1 MSEVLFPEMEEQQA
15 PSLLPQADSEEVDKE
30 SPPKFLLP
38 KDKDLPPILKELVQ
52 NAPDSFKVPTF
63 FAAATCLSAVAT
75 RLRAYYPFDSD
86 PHAILLQCIIS
97 GEQSSGKSFARNNV
111 EKVIMKVLKKRDD
124 DQRRQEQAYRELK
137 QTASK
142 TEKLPDPP
150 KTVIRTCPISIS
162 IAQLI
167 KRADAPQRYFGTPL
181 TLWSFT
187 DELAAAT
194 ESNKRAFSN
203 IKTIARTSYD
213 LGSLYGVD
221 YLSDNSYSATVDILQ
236 SSLYLSTPS
245 ALDAYAD
252 KGFIEGGGV
261 TRTILI
267 QLEDAL
273 GEEAPIF
280 RCLTPKQRDAIDGV
294 LEQMDQD
301 VYCEDGTI
309 QEERYMD
316 MQFLFPL
323 IREWCAE
330 QNRQILRSGSRAHNT
345 FFKRSSVSAFR
356 IATLC
361 YYLYQLEGVGCRG
374 EGVGKSPS
382 TINHKPSTKIK
393 KRIREIYLF
402 CAQTILDNMLHKW
415 GKRFEEL
422 TQQRIQGEAQT
433 RVPVFDQLT
442 KTFTRD
448 QLDELVKRL
457 ELTTQTKIFIS
468 KWKAKGWIRE
478 TQKFVYEKLC

>member
-1 MSEVLFPEMEEQQA
+1 MAEDLFNFAAEEE
-15 PSLLPQADSEEVDKE
+15 LP
-30 SPPKFLLP
+30 PRYTLP
-38 KDKDLPPILKELVQ
+38 REASLPPIVRELVS
-52 NAPDSFKVPTF
+52 NAPESFKVPTF
-63 FAAATCLSAVAT
+63 FAAITCLAAIAT

-86 PHAILLQCIIS
+86 PHAILLQTIIS

-111 EKVIMKVLKKRDD
+111 EKVIMASLKKRDD

-137 QTASK
+137 QTSSK
-142 TEKLPDPP
+142 TERLPDPP

-236 SSLYLSTPS
+236 CSLYLSTPS
-245 ALDAYAD
+245 ALDQYAD

-267 QLEDAL
+267 QLDDAL
-273 GEEAPIF
+273 GESAPIF
-280 RCLTPKQRDAIDGV
+280 KVLTARQKAHIDGI
-294 LEQMDQD
+294 LDLMDRD
-301 VYCEDGTI
+301 VYAEDGTI
-309 QEERYMD
+309 MPEEYVD
-316 MQFLFPL
+316 MKWLWPS
-323 IREWCAE
+323 ISEWCDE
-330 QNRQILRSGSRAHNT
+330 QNRLILRSGDRAHNT
-345 FFKRSSVSAFR
+345 FFKRCSVNAFR

-361 YYLYQLEGVGCRG
+361 YYLYQLGGAG
-374 EGVGKSPS
+374 S
-382 TINHKPSTKIK
+382 TRSRRFCKQ
-393 KRIREIYLF
+393 IYNY
-402 CAQTILDNMLHKW
+402 CAQFDLDTKMSKW
-415 GKRFEEL
+415 GSRFIEL
-422 TQQRIQGEAQT
+422 TQARIHGVSQT
-433 RVPVFDQLT
+433 RVPVFDQLPHI
-442 KTFTRD
+442 FTRD
-448 QLDELVKRL
+448 QLDELIKRL
-457 ELTTQTKIFIS
+457 ELTTESRFFLS
-468 KWKAKGWIRE
+468 KWKGRGWVRE
-478 TQKFVYEKLC
+478 TAPKTYEKLC

>member
-1 MSEVLFPEMEEQQA
+1 MEDLFLEGTSPLHLS
-15 PSLLPQADSEEVDKE
+15 PSLLPQEDTEEVDKD

-38 KDKDLPPILKELVQ
+38 KDRDLPPILRELVA
-52 NAPDSFKVPTF
+52 NAPVSFKVPTF
-63 FAAATCLSAVAT
+63 FAAATCLSAIAT

-280 RCLTPKQRDAIDGV
+280 RCLTPKQSDTIDSM
-294 LEQMDQD
+294 LEQMDGD
-301 VYCEDGTI
+301 VYLEDGTI

-323 IREWCAE
+323 IREWCGE
-330 QNRQILRSGSRAHNT
+330 QNHQILRSGSRAHNT

-361 YYLYQLEGVGCRG
+361 YYMYQLSGTGQPRSRKMC
-374 EGVGKSPS
+374 KQ
-382 TINHKPSTKIK
+382 
-393 KRIREIYLF
+393 IYQF
-402 CAQTILDNMLHKW
+402 CAQTILDNMLQKW

-422 TQQRIQGEAQT
+422 TQQRIQGESQT
-433 RVPVFDQLT
+433 RVPIFDQLT

-457 ELTTQTKIFIS
+457 ELTTPTKIFTS
-468 KWKAKGWIRE
+468 KWKARGWIKE
-478 TQKFVYEKLC
+478 THKFVYEKLC

>member
-1 MSEVLFPEMEEQQA
+1 MSDNIFQEELEPQTLPPPNPPTEEEDVPK
-15 PSLLPQADSEEVDKE
+15 PSPYK
-30 SPPKFLLP
+30 LP
-38 KDKDLPPILKELVQ
+38 KDKDLPPVIKELVS
-52 NAPDSFKVPTF
+52 NAPYNFKVPTF
-63 FAAATCLSAVAT
+63 FAAATCLAAVAT
-75 RLRAYYPFDSD
+75 RVRAYYPFDSD
-86 PHAILLQCIIS
+86 PHALLLQTIIS

-167 KRADAPQRYFGTPL
+167 KRADAPQRFFGTPL

-236 SSLYLSTPS
+236 CSLYLSTPS
-245 ALDAYAD
+245 ALDQYAD

-267 QLEDAL
+267 QLDDAL

-280 RCLTPKQRDAIDGV
+280 KMLSSRQQENIDQI
-294 LEQMDQD
+294 LELMDKD
-301 VYCEDGTI
+301 VYADDGTI
-309 QEERYMD
+309 CSEEFMD
-316 MQFLFPL
+316 MKWLFAD
-323 IREWCAE
+323 IRLWCAE
-330 QNRQILRSGSRAHNT
+330 QNQQILRSGSRAHNT

-356 IATLC
+356 IASLC
-361 YYLYQLEGVGCRG
+361 YYLYQLGGIGQTKARKYCRQ
-374 EGVGKSPS
+374 
-382 TINHKPSTKIK
+382 
-393 KRIREIYLF
+393 IYLY
-402 CAQTILDNMLHKW
+402 CSQTILDNMLQKW

-422 TQQRIQGEAQT
+422 TTQRIQGEAQT
-433 RVPVFDQLT
+433 RVPVFDLCT

-448 QLDELVKRL
+448 QLDELIKRQ
-457 ELTTQTKIFIS
+457 ELTTKTRIFIC
-468 KWKAKGWIRE
+468 KWKQKGWIRE
-478 TQKFVYEKLC
+478 TAKNTYEKLC